1 MADNIYKLWK
11 DEDGKIRSKILI
23 NADLNFD
30 KSHPIETTPVFETE
44 NIKKIYWIDG
54 KNQARFIN
62 IEADTDTITANGL
75 NFVPTLSLQEQI
87 FITKVPTGRGKF
99 PSGTIQYAFT
109 YFNTYGQESNIIYLS
124 DIYYNSHSSR
134 GGSPEESVGN
144 CFKIEI
150 NITGPC
156 FI

>member
-1 MADNIYKLWK
+1 M
-11 DEDGKIRSKILI
+11 
-23 NADLNFD
+23 
-30 KSHPIETTPVFETE
+30 
-44 NIKKIYWIDG
+44 
-54 KNQARFIN
+54 
-62 IEADTDTITANGL
+62 
-75 NFVPTLSLQEQI
+75 QEQI
-87 FITKVPTGRGKF
+87 SITKVPTGRGKF

-150 NITGPC
+150 NSNVLDTTFNYIRIYSIIRTTTDNKVLLKK
-156 FI
+156 